1 MLASR
6 LRTQNPIRW
15 ENYPSS
21 ISERMNRLR
30 YIETRGKAE
39 WVGRWFV
46 QGTYPRGG
54 FVKVTDRDS
63 AVLSA
68 GYHPGLHSGRKAEC
82 IRVALYGRL
91 GNSRFRGCMY
101 RDVVQPPFD
110 CTWNP
115 MWVAYEHTEARSM
128 GCDSVSLPP
137 DCTYVI
143 RVRYANESGFE
154 SNALYKGGF
163 RECAI
168 SQHRYYFFD
177 SLICFRHHMSRISGI
192 VFM

>member
-1 MLASR
+1 MLALR
-6 LRTQNPIRW
+6 LHTQNPIRW

-21 ISERMNRLR
+21 VSERTNRLR
-30 YIETRGKAE
+30 CIETKGKAE

-101 RDVVQPPFD
+101 RDVVQPPPFD

-115 MWVAYEHTEARSM
+115 MWVAYEHTEPRST
-128 GCDSVSLPP
+128 GCDSVSLSP

-143 RVRYANESGFE
+143 RVRYANQSGFE
-154 SNALYKGGF
+154 RAALYKGGF
-163 RECAI
+163 QGCDIAV
-168 SQHRYYFFD
+168 SPWHRYYF
-177 SLICFRHHMSRISGI
+177 LILRFVSSTVCRK
-192 VFM
+192 